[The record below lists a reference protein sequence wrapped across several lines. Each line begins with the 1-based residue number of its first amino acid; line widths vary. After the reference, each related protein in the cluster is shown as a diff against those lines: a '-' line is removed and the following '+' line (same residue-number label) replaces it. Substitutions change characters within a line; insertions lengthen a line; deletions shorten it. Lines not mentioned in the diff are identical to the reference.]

1 MDNPFT
7 HSRVVTGESFCNR
20 QQEIKDL
27 TYYVQ
32 NNQTVLLYSHRR
44 TGKTSLIFELMGKLK
59 KMRPKVKSIYID
71 LSAKEYWLHFFRQP
85 ETPIIANV

>member
-20 QQEIKDL
+20 RQEIKDL

-59 KMRPKVKSIYID
+59 KMRPK
-71 LSAKEYWLHFFRQP
+71 EYWLHFFRQP
-85 ETPIIANV
+85 ETHTSANV

>member
-1 MDNPFT
+1 MMDNPF
-7 HSRVVTGESFCNR
+7 VTGESFCNR

-44 TGKTSLIFELMGKLK
+44 TGKTSLIFELMN
-59 KMRPKVKSIYID
+59 
-71 LSAKEYWLHFFRQP
+71 LSFFGAR
-85 ETPIIANV
+85 

>member
-1 MDNPFT
+1 MENPFT

-20 QQEIKDL
+20 QQELKDL
-27 TYYVQ
+27 TYYVK

-59 KMRPKVKSIYID
+59 KLRPVVRSIYID
-71 LSAKEYWLHFFRQP
+71 LYGTLD
-85 ETPIIANV
+85 